1 MEEQSNPQMIS
12 NPVDKGKKQIAG
24 GEIRMAKKH
33 ITNAQT
39 SNQGNPI
46 TNGKVRSYSLSA
58 RLWGK

>member
-46 TNGKVRSYSLSA
+46 TNGTV
-58 RLWGK
+58 